1 MGEQQ
6 LVKQLQLLFQQ
17 IQSFLQ
23 QQSNTNHQKD
33 DELLKTQQQHCT
45 PNNITNN
52 NKQQSL
58 QSTTNLQQPNH
69 SQQLQQHQQQQQ
81 QHNLQQ
87 QNKVDHIQHQNCIST
102 EELIQQ
108 QIYRLEEWIQHN
120 QPNQTNLQKIN
131 KKQQNIQGSIKE
143 TNRNICSLSQ
153 QQILS
158 LQQGLQTLYSAH
170 KLLHSL
176 HQPPTT
182 SANNRSNPAS
192 PTPTPTKHQTTTKT
206 NRQTTTPPALPTT
219 PAAKQPTLP
228 PDAKQP
234 P

>member
-1 MGEQQ
+1 MG
-6 LVKQLQLLFQQ
+6 
-17 IQSFLQ
+17 
-23 QQSNTNHQKD
+23 NT
-33 DELLKTQQQHCT
+33 T
-45 PNNITNN
+45 
-52 NKQQSL
+52 
-58 QSTTNLQQPNH
+58 
-69 SQQLQQHQQQQQ
+69 
-81 QHNLQQ
+81 
-87 QNKVDHIQHQNCIST
+87 
-102 EELIQQ
+102 
-108 QIYRLEEWIQHN
+108 N

-228 PDAKQP
+228 PNTISPTGSPNTVLCPQTSTLP
-234 P
+234 TPTSNNLG